1 MHHTCKVLN
10 VPDVSTSIL
19 KRLLLYIVGSF
30 DTPEKKFLGEN
41 ILDFFSYYSF
51 NECWMLP
58 GNIWI
63 HFAGFVLRQN
73 KNQKGEIKAKRSTS
87 GLREQS

>member
-19 KRLLLYIVGSF
+19 KRLLFYIVASF

-41 ILDFFSYYSF
+41 ILDFFCTILLM
-51 NECWMLP
+51 N
-58 GNIWI
+58 
-63 HFAGFVLRQN
+63 AGCYMGTFGFILLVLF
-73 KNQKGEIKAKRSTS
+73 
-87 GLREQS
+87 